1 MIITDLLNKDI
12 EILEMGGAYPY
23 LSKNDKRKGI
33 KNTKDDPRNNE
44 PEFEDRKF
52 LWCHN

>member
-33 KNTKDDPRNNE
+33 SDFKKCFGCRLHCIHMG
-44 PEFEDRKF
+44 EFVI
-52 LWCHN
+52 

>member
-33 KNTKDDPRNNE
+33 SDFKSVLDVDFIVYIWEN
-44 PEFEDRKF
+44 
-52 LWCHN
+52 L

>member
-23 LSKNDKRKGI
+23 LSKNVKRKGI
-33 KNTKDDPRNNE
+33 SDFKKCIGCRLHCIYMG
-44 PEFEDRKF
+44 EFVI
-52 LWCHN
+52 